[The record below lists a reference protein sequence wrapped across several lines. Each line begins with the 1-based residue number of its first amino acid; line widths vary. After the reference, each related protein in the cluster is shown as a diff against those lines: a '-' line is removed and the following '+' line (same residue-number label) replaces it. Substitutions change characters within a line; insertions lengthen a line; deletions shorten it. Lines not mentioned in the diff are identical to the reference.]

1 MQKNR
6 RRIWLLG
13 GAIMAIIMTSMVT
26 PGGCGP
32 TGISRE
38 QAIEIAVQAVQ
49 DDGVMSLDDR
59 DAEVVEEETYWH
71 VYFPY
76 TSDEVLGGEPHVWVS
91 KSDGDV
97 IQIYYTQ

>member
-1 MQKNR
+1 
-6 RRIWLLG
+6 
-13 GAIMAIIMTSMVT
+13 MAIIMTSMVI

-38 QAIEIAVQAVQ
+38 QAIEIA
-49 DDGVMSLDDR
+49 LDDR
-59 DAEVVEEETYWH
+59 DTEVVEEETYWH

-91 KSDGDV
+91 KSQGDV